1 MEHIRFKNHRD
12 WAEWFLIHCIV
23 EAKNKGIKVPN
34 IEEGGAKVTLTING
48 VECPVMETLRYMES
62 KHDEIIRK
70 EAIKLIEEQFSET
83 TTPLFNLLSDLESMM
98 IKKIK
103 NAGLVADE

>member
-1 MEHIRFKNHRD
+1 
-12 WAEWFLIHCIV
+12 LIHCIV
-23 EAKNKGIKVPN
+23 EAKHKGIKVPN

-70 EAIKLIEEQFSET
+70 EAIKLIEEQFNET
-83 TTPLFNLLSDLESMM
+83 TAPLFHLLTDLESMM
-98 IKKIK
+98 KQKIK
-103 NAGLVADE
+103 DAGLLEEEE